1 MTCNPTTAKPRR
13 RSWRQFA
20 LVLGPMAAPLLATV
34 FGASATACAPL
45 WLGAIAWT
53 VLASF
58 ALALH
63 SALCR
68 GDTSAFTA
76 YRQEPDRQD
85 AFDLDTR
92 TGAYSWMRERDERF
106 LSDDPDRLH

>member
-1 MTCNPTTAKPRR
+1 MTRNPTSSKPRR
-13 RSWRQFA
+13 RSWSAFA
-20 LVLGPMAAPLLATV
+20 LVLGPMAAPLLAAA
-34 FGASATACAPL
+34 FGAGVSVCAPL

-53 VLASF
+53 VLASL

-63 SALCR
+63 AAFHR
-68 GDTSAFTA
+68 RDASAFTA
-76 YRQEPDRQD
+76 CGREPDRQD

-92 TGAYSWMRERDERF
+92 TGAFSWMRERDERF

>member
-1 MTCNPTTAKPRR
+1 MTRNPTFAKPRR

-20 LVLGPMAAPLLATV
+20 LVLGPMAAPVLATV
-34 FGASATACAPL
+34 LGAGAAVCAPL

-58 ALALH
+58 ALALPA
-63 SALCR
+63 ALRR
-68 GDTSAFTA
+68 GDASAFTA
-76 YRQEPDRQD
+76 YRHKPDRQD

-92 TGAYSWMRERDERF
+92 TGACSWMRERDERF
-106 LSDDPDRLH
+106 LWDDPDRLH

>member
-1 MTCNPTTAKPRR
+1 MTRNPTSAKPRR

-20 LVLGPMAAPLLATV
+20 LVLGPMAAPLLATALGGSV
-34 FGASATACAPL
+34 AVCAPL
-45 WLGAIAWT
+45 WLGALAWT
-53 VLASF
+53 VAASF

-63 SALCR
+63 SALRR
-68 GDTSAFTA
+68 GDASAFTA
-76 YRQEPDRQD
+76 HRHEPDRQD

-92 TGAYSWMRERDERF
+92 TGAFSWMRERDDRF